1 MNNKRYQIFVS
12 STYEDLKEERSKV
25 IQALL
30 KINCIPIGMEN
41 FNAADEDQFTVIKE
55 LISSCDYYVLILGG
69 RYGSI
74 EEHSQKSYTQLEY
87 EYAKLQDIP
96 TIAFFRKNVDE
107 LPVNK
112 VETDNS
118 KKDKLENFK
127 KLVLGQLCMPY
138 TTSDNLALNVITS
151 ISELISKHPRC
162 GWVRGDSIS
171 SDEANVKILQLQKE
185 NDALKNELSA
195 FRTQEEQNLKTLRQH
210 DDKVSLKLISD
221 ENLNL
226 NPFGI
231 DLNSKPIEFE
241 MSWDEIFTLVGGT
254 FISPVRTNHAVDIIS
269 RIFCTF
275 KGQSIGYFLDAA
287 CGQTILSQLYALRYL
302 DLRTGEVF
310 QSGVES
316 YYVLTDYGMKE
327 YVKLTAQ
334 KRC

>member
-1 MNNKRYQIFVS
+1 M
-12 STYEDLKEERSKV
+12 
-25 IQALL
+25 
-30 KINCIPIGMEN
+30 
-41 FNAADEDQFTVIKE
+41 
-55 LISSCDYYVLILGG
+55 ILGG

-74 EEHSQKSYTQLEY
+74 EENSQKSYTQLEY
-87 EYAKLQDIP
+87 EYAKSQDIP

-107 LPVNK
+107 LPVHK
-112 VETDNS
+112 VETDNL
-118 KKDKLENFK
+118 KKNKLESFK

-151 ISELISKHPRC
+151 ISELILKHPRC

-185 NDALKNELSA
+185 NDALKNELSP
-195 FRTQEEQNLKTLRQH
+195 FRTQEEQDLKTLRQH

-226 NPFGI
+226 NPFGN
-231 DLNSKPIEFE
+231 DLNLKPIEFE
-241 MSWDEIFTLVGGT
+241 MSWDEIFALVGGT

-275 KGQSIGYFLDAA
+275 KGQNIDYFLDAA

-310 QSGVES
+310 QSGIES

>member
-87 EYAKLQDIP
+87 EYAKSQDIP

-112 VETDNS
+112 VETDNL
-118 KKDKLENFK
+118 KKDKLESFK

-195 FRTQEEQNLKTLRQH
+195 FRTQEDQELKTLRQH

-241 MSWDEIFTLVGGT
+241 MTWDEIFALVGGT

-275 KGQSIGYFLDAA
+275 KGQNIDYFLDAV

-310 QSGVES
+310 QSGIES

>member
-1 MNNKRYQIFVS
+1 M
-12 STYEDLKEERSKV
+12 
-25 IQALL
+25 
-30 KINCIPIGMEN
+30 
-41 FNAADEDQFTVIKE
+41 
-55 LISSCDYYVLILGG
+55 
-69 RYGSI
+69 
-74 EEHSQKSYTQLEY
+74 
-87 EYAKLQDIP
+87 
-96 TIAFFRKNVDE
+96 
-107 LPVNK
+107 
-112 VETDNS
+112 
-118 KKDKLENFK
+118 
-127 KLVLGQLCMPY
+127 
-138 TTSDNLALNVITS
+138 
-151 ISELISKHPRC
+151 SKHPRC

-195 FRTQEEQNLKTLRQH
+195 FRTQEDQELKTLRQH

-241 MSWDEIFTLVGGT
+241 MTWDEIFALVGGT

-275 KGQSIGYFLDAA
+275 KGQNIDYFLDAA

-310 QSGVES
+310 QSGIES